1 MGMFSPY
8 GFRALENQNAANT
21 QAANV
26 APTMPGYTGIDGKS
40 FAEMRTP
47 EDQIHWLYLHAL
59 NLAKTKAE
67 KAEVEAEFA
76 KVWEQFNAFKEH
88 GFEDYYAEQIE
99 AWVKNNSERLV
110 KEALLTGVWFG
121 LTDDGYFCA
130 YKPETWSDIEFDTG
144 MVYGRSDYGRLILR
158 TNVDGQGVIDNTY
171 RYQIPGAS
179 PEILAEMIADLELQG
194 RTLWTHMDSPVI
206 GGA

>member
-1 MGMFSPY
+1 MGVFSPY
-8 GFRALENQNAANT
+8 GFRALENQNAADT
-21 QAANV
+21 QASNV
-26 APTMPGYTGIDGKS
+26 APTMPGYTGLDGKS

-47 EDQIHWLYLHAL
+47 EDQIHWLYRHAL

-67 KAEVEAEFA
+67 KAEVEAAFA

-88 GFEDYYAEQIE
+88 GFDDYYAAQIAE
-99 AWVKNNSERLV
+99 WVKANAEGII
-110 KEALLTGVWFG
+110 KDMLLTGVWFG
-121 LTDDGYFCA
+121 LTADGYFCA
-130 YKPETWSDIEFDTG
+130 YKPESWSDVEFDTG
-144 MVYGRSDYGRLILR
+144 AVYGRSDYGRLILR

-179 PEILAEMIADLELQG
+179 TAILDEMIADLELQG

>member
-1 MGMFSPY
+1 MADQPCAKSIDWLYNWCAGLIPSVY
-8 GFRALENQNAANT
+8 DESLTYYEQLAKVLTVLKETITHLGQT
-21 QAANV
+21 DANV
-26 APTMPGYTGIDGKS
+26 EKLQ
-40 FAEMRTP
+40 E
-47 EDQIHWLYLHAL
+47 LY
-59 NLAKTKAE
+59 NQLA
-67 KAEVEAEFA
+67 AEFE
-76 KVWEQFNAFKEH
+76 KFKNGEYDEFYQQKILEWVNA
-88 GFEDYYAEQIE
+88 
-99 AWVKNNSERLV
+99 NMERLV
-110 KEALLTGVWFG
+110 REYLLTGLWFG

-179 PEILAEMIADLELQG
+179 PQILDEMIADLELQG
-194 RTLWTHMDSPVI
+194 RTLWTHMDSHVI